1 MAIIEQGLPEGFDLQ
16 KESKTKLTYFKG
28 ETIFKQ
34 DAFAPYIIYIIEGL
48 VKITLHTGPG
58 KQINL
63 RIAKKGDFL
72 ALSSIFG
79 ESRYLTS
86 ALALTDTQTCMI
98 DKESLAKL
106 LKENH
111 ELSLHL
117 SSQNHL
123 QERRMID
130 LVKSLSFNQ
139 MRGKL
144 AGSLLYLSSIGS
156 NDDSVFNFLTRQDI
170 ADFAGI
176 SLESAVKFLKEFEK
190 ENIIQLVGR
199 HLSIIDQEKLTD
211 FSLHA

>member
-34 DAFAPYIIYIIEGL
+34 DAFAPYIIYVIEGL

-98 DKESLAKL
+98 DKESLQ
-106 LKENH
+106 
-111 ELSLHL
+111 S
-117 SSQNHL
+117 
-123 QERRMID
+123 
-130 LVKSLSFNQ
+130 
-139 MRGKL
+139 
-144 AGSLLYLSSIGS
+144 Y
-156 NDDSVFNFLTRQDI
+156 
-170 ADFAGI
+170 
-176 SLESAVKFLKEFEK
+176 
-190 ENIIQLVGR
+190 
-199 HLSIIDQEKLTD
+199 
-211 FSLHA
+211 